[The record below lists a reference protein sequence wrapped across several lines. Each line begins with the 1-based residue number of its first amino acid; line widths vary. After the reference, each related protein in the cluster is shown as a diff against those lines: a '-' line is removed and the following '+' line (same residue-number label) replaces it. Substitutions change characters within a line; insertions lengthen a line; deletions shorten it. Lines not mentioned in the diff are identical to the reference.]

1 MDSVNAGLTMEMPNG
16 YFYADFLSQA
26 VAAGQVS
33 HGARIDT
40 MVSRVLTQMF
50 AFGLF
55 DKAPSGSPTAT
66 VTTAAHAQVALQGAE
81 EGTVLLKNNGILPLS
96 TSSLSSI
103 AVIGVDGGAGTQTIG
118 GGSATVTSPGTVWPL
133 TGIQNRVAGTGR
145 HGHLQRRHATRRPR
159 WPSRRVPASRSSSP
173 ATTTA
178 TRSTTPPRST
188 CRTARTR

>member
-1 MDSVNAGLTMEMPNG
+1 MEMPNG
-16 YFYADFLSQA
+16 YFYADFLQQAVQAGTVSQA
-26 VAAGQVS
+26 TL
-33 HGARIDT
+33 DT

-55 DKAPSGSPTAT
+55 DKAPSGSTTAT

-133 TGIQNRVAGTGR
+133 TGIQNRVAGTGVRSPTTTARTR
-145 HGHLQRRHATRRPR
+145 HPR
-159 WPSRRVPASRSSSP
+159 CRSRRAPASRSCSP

-178 TRSTTPPRST
+178 TRSTTPPR
-188 CRTARTR
+188 